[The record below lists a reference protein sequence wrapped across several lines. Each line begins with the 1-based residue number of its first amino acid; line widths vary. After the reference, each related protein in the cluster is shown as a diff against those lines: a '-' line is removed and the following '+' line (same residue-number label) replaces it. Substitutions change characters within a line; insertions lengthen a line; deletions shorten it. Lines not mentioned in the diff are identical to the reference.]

1 MEHLCRWSDRVRLV
15 PESAHVAA
23 MIVER
28 DIPGAIPVVRRHA
41 PIWVHVERS
50 GGWGVWG
57 WGAAPSP
64 PPPPARGGPPPP
76 PPSPAR
82 GWCPAGLSSRAPGP
96 RGGVRGGCGGEGG
109 RPPPQTPQHP

>member
-15 PESAHVAA
+15 PESAHVAS

-50 GGWGVWG
+50 GCWAVGD
-57 WGAAPSP
+57 
-64 PPPPARGGPPPP
+64 
-76 PPSPAR
+76 
-82 GWCPAGLSSRAPGP
+82 
-96 RGGVRGGCGGEGG
+96 GVRLHAPEPGLVVV
-109 RPPPQTPQHP
+109 PPDGHLEVAESRLVCPVCVAVSRILDPLPIEADRDRKQDIPAWIRRLR